1 LIDSE
6 GELKMVKD
14 KLIGVDLGG
23 TTIKFAILTADGD
36 IQQKWSIRTNI
47 LEEGAHI
54 VPDIV
59 ESINHHLDLYQLD
72 RDRIIGIGMGTPGTV
87 DIENGTVQGAFNLNW
102 KDLQTVRKD
111 IETATGLPLTL
122 DNDANA
128 AALGEQWRGA
138 GNNDPE
144 VSFITLGTGVGG
156 GLINDGK
163 LVHGT
168 NGAAGEVGH
177 MIVEPHGYLCTCG
190 NYGCLEQYASA
201 TGVVHLAQ
209 DFAEAYVG
217 NSKLKAMINNG
228 EEVTSKIVFDLAK
241 ENDYLANEVV
251 DKVAYYLGLASANL
265 ANILNPSSIVIGGG
279 VSAAGKFLLE
289 RVEKNFKEFAF
300 KTTRDV
306 TQVKLAEL
314 GNDAGVYGA
323 ASLAKNS
330 ARALA

>member
-1 LIDSE
+1 
-6 GELKMVKD
+6 MVKD

>member
-1 LIDSE
+1 
-6 GELKMVKD
+6 MVKD

-330 ARALA
+330 ERALA

>member
-1 LIDSE
+1 
-6 GELKMVKD
+6 MVKD

-330 ARALA
+330 KRALA